1 MRDILL
7 MSIILPAAALA
18 LRFPWIGVVLWVWVS
33 VMNPH
38 RYTYGFAYSAPVA
51 LIAAV
56 TTLVGLLATRD
67 KSSPFLAPPPV
78 WLAVFVGWITLS
90 WLMGLDPDGQFG
102 QWDKVMKVYLM
113 VFVALMLFRT
123 KLQIMVLMWV
133 LTLSV
138 ALLASKGGVFT
149 VAHGG
154 SYRVWGPPGSW
165 IEGNNE
171 FAVAAIMVIP
181 LLRFMQMQVSNK
193 WLSRGFTAMMLLC
206 AASALGSHS
215 RGALLA
221 IVAMTAVLWWRGQN
235 KFRNGVLLLVLGFGM
250 VAAMPDNWTERM
262 DTIQSYQTDES
273 ALGRIS
279 AWWVAFGIAKSNLFG
294 VGFNAAIPELFMRFS
309 PYELRAGQPV
319 AHSIWFQMMGHHGFI
334 GIFLFI
340 AFWFSTWR
348 VAAGLR
354 RAARDNPELKWV
366 GDLGAMSQVSLVGYW
381 AGGSFLQLGY
391 YDFPYYVMALV
402 VCTHAWVRREAWRTD
417 IPQPGGWRSLM
428 GISPPHQPARPGLAG
443 QPIAPIP
450 RPPQSGQPGQP
461 GRPMPHPPARPG
473 TLRR

>member
-1 MRDILL
+1 MRDVLL
-7 MSIILPAAALA
+7 LSIILPAALVA
-18 LRFPWIGVVLWVWVS
+18 LRHPWIGVVLWVWIS

-38 RYTYGFAYSAPVA
+38 RYTYGFAYDAPLA

-56 TTLVGLLATRD
+56 STLVGFLVTRE
-67 KSSPFLAPPPV
+67 KTMPFLAAPPV
-78 WLAVFVGWITLS
+78 WLAVFVVWITVS

-138 ALLASKGGVFT
+138 ALLSAKGGLFT

-165 IEGNNE
+165 IEGNND
-171 FAVAAIMVIP
+171 FAVATIMVIP
-181 LLRFMQMQVSNK
+181 LLRFMQMQVSNP
-193 WLSRGFTAMMLLC
+193 WLSRAFTVMMLLC

-221 IVAMTAVLWWRGQN
+221 IIAMAAVLWWRGQ
-235 KFRNGVLLLVLGFGM
+235 KKARNGVLLLLLGFAM
-250 VAAMPDNWTERM
+250 VAAMPENWSQRM
-262 DTIQSYQTDES
+262 DTIQTYQSDES
-273 ALGRIS
+273 ALGRLS
-279 AWWVAFGIAKSNLFG
+279 AWWVAFGIAKERIFG
-294 VGFNAAIPELFMRFS
+294 VGFNAAMPDLFLAYS
-309 PYELRAGQPV
+309 PYGLGSGLHV

-334 GIFLFI
+334 GLALFI
-340 AFWFSTWR
+340 GFWFATWR

-354 RAARDNPELKWV
+354 KAARDRPELEWV

-402 VCTHAWVRREAWRTD
+402 VCTHAWVKRESWRTD
-417 IPQPGGWRSLM
+417 HPQPGGWRSLM
-428 GISPPHQPARPGLAG
+428 GISPPGSSARPPAMPGRPKAPGQQQAGPAARPGA
-443 QPIAPIP
+443 
-450 RPPQSGQPGQP
+450 
-461 GRPMPHPPARPG
+461 
-473 TLRR
+473 LRR